1 MADADVKSGRQV
13 KEKNENKK
21 NAGKAP
27 DFSSTCC
34 WFFYQG
40 QQKVTISS
48 QQAVSQ
54 LAFVGTVD
62 NSFRKQSK
70 EFNFSI

>member
-1 MADADVKSGRQV
+1 MD
-13 KEKNENKK
+13 
-21 NAGKAP
+21 AGKAP
-27 DFSSTCC
+27 DFSSKYF

-48 QQAVSQ
+48 QHAVSW

-62 NSFRKQSK
+62 NSFRNESK
-70 EFNFSI
+70 EPHFSIWKDEAFVL